1 MLRRL
6 FASLVVALALATS
19 VQPQGARAAT
29 TWIWP
34 SGSCNS
40 TLQACVTNALSGD
53 TVLVAQNGL
62 TAEQINITNK
72 SLTLTAQTGF
82 APTLNAAVVQNSG
95 MTGMP
100 LVNVTISN
108 IDFAHSV
115 LISLSTG
122 SGHTI
127 TLDHI
132 SAVSS
137 GADPGVYGT
146 IYVTSTVNVLHS
158 DFPMGGFHP
167 GIELTSPVAMDQAL
181 VYNVIGNTVSGH
193 EVANAQTGI
202 YLNATD
208 AGSLTVN
215 AYNNAVWD
223 VGHATSSSTSGGFYL
238 SSRDS
243 GSADFNIVGN
253 TVSRTSDGI
262 KVNDEQDVEQGVTH
276 RFSLDLFDNIVVGSA
291 ESAVDVS
298 ADEPGTLF
306 IRGGHNDFSSNGQ
319 PNQTLGHSLGTNLT
333 AAPKF
338 VDAAHGNLALQA
350 TSPVIDKGLTCTP
363 GGVAGPDAAGNDR
376 LAGATVDIG
385 AYEFNAG
392 APGFVM
398 VGGTGPDT
406 FIGGPHP
413 DILCGYAG
421 ADTLFGTNAG
431 DFVDGGK
438 GNDKLYGGPGKD
450 RLIGESGNDLLCAND
465 GAGGDHL
472 DGGKGTDSY
481 RADPGDVKVSVEHLG
496 NCTI

>member
-1 MLRRL
+1 
-6 FASLVVALALATS
+6 
-19 VQPQGARAAT
+19 
-29 TWIWP
+29 
-34 SGSCNS
+34 
-40 TLQACVTNALSGD
+40 
-53 TVLVAQNGL
+53 
-62 TAEQINITNK
+62 
-72 SLTLTAQTGF
+72 
-82 APTLNAAVVQNSG
+82 
-95 MTGMP
+95 
-100 LVNVTISN
+100 
-108 IDFAHSV
+108 
-115 LISLSTG
+115 
-122 SGHTI
+122 
-127 TLDHI
+127 
-132 SAVSS
+132 
-137 GADPGVYGT
+137 
-146 IYVTSTVNVLHS
+146 
-158 DFPMGGFHP
+158 MGGFYP
-167 GIELTSPVAMDQAL
+167 GIELTSPVAQDQDL
-181 VYNVIGNTVSGH
+181 TYNVIGNTVSGH
-193 EVANAQTGI
+193 GVANAQTGI

-223 VGHATSSSTSGGFYL
+223 VGHGTSSSTSGGFYL

-243 GSADFNIVGN
+243 GDADFNIVGN

-262 KVNDEQDVEQGVTH
+262 KVNDENDVQDPPGQ
-276 RFSLDLFDNIVVGSA
+276 FSLDLFDNIVVGSA

-298 ADEPGTLF
+298 ADEPATLVV
-306 IRGGHNDFSSNGQ
+306 RGGHNDFSSNGQ
-319 PNQTLGHSLGTNLT
+319 PNHTLGHSLGTNLT

-338 VDAAHGNLALQA
+338 VDATHGNLALQA
-350 TSPVIDKGLTCTP
+350 TSPLIDKGLTCTP
-363 GGVAGPDAAGNDR
+363 GGVAGPDAAGKDR

-392 APGFVM
+392 APGFVL
-398 VGGTGPDT
+398 VGGLGPDT

-413 DILCGYAG
+413 DILCGYGG